1 MLSFVNRIPTRR
13 GFPSHDWKVEGVQMS
28 EQLLNKLLEY
38 IDAAIDAKSEQANSE
53 DGGLGEQFRKF
64 RVRDELFNL
73 IEKEAKL

>member
-1 MLSFVNRIPTRR
+1 MLSTGRR
-13 GFPSHDWKVEGVQMS
+13 NAQSEGGEMS

-38 IDAAIDAKSEQANSE
+38 IDAAIEAKSEQSKFE
-53 DGGLGEQFRKF
+53 DGGLLENRIKM

>member
-1 MLSFVNRIPTRR
+1 
-13 GFPSHDWKVEGVQMS
+13 MS

-38 IDAAIDAKSEQANSE
+38 IDAAIEAKSEEARQSS
-53 DGGLGEQFRKF
+53 DGGLIEQCVKF

>member
-1 MLSFVNRIPTRR
+1 
-13 GFPSHDWKVEGVQMS
+13 MS

>member
-1 MLSFVNRIPTRR
+1 
-13 GFPSHDWKVEGVQMS
+13 MS

-38 IDAAIDAKSEQANSE
+38 IDAAIKAKSEEANSE
-53 DGGLGEQFRKF
+53 DGGLIEKLVKM